1 MKKTNESCESYLKAI
16 YMLQNSHGYVRSID
30 IADMLGVSKASVC
43 VAMKKLQR
51 EALIEMDD
59 DKFVHLTSE
68 GEKCARE
75 VINKYN
81 LIKQALISLNVDEQ
95 TAAQDACRIEHLI
108 SSETANRIETELN
121 RHRNPEVLLTNEYSR
136 YILSS

>member
-1 MKKTNESCESYLKAI
+1 MKKTNESGESYLKAI
-16 YMLQNSHGYVRSID
+16 YQLQDFHGYVRSID

-51 EALIEMDD
+51 EDLIEMDN
-59 DKFVHLTSE
+59 DKIIHLTAE
-68 GEKCARE
+68 GAIYASK

-108 SSETANRIETELN
+108 SSETANKIETELN
-121 RHRNPEVLLTNEYSR
+121 RQKTRKCC
-136 YILSS
+136 